1 MDDHHRCPTFPR
13 HHHKFV
19 YLCHGNGHVLTVPVV
34 VYASRAGKNTG
45 IKNGFGDA
53 YNVIER
59 IQMCGFCMQELILS
73 GLYIWKALDIL
84 RADEQKRSH
93 RLMWQLF
100 AINVIIV
107 MLDVALL
114 TFEFRSLHVIQQ
126 TVKSLVYSVKL
137 KLELAI
143 LSKLVE
149 LSCSNA
155 RVSAITFGDT
165 NEFLDP
171 TKTVWD
177 ITRFTP
183 AFSSTTYTYPKWKS
197 DLERSGLQRVESAYS
212 PTDSTWVNARQ
223 VKVPTTEHTE
233 YFPDSIQ
240 PDHTN
245 QDPRH
250 DIRERGSDTDLLYAD
265 AVRKISTPG

>member
-1 MDDHHRCPTFPR
+1 
-13 HHHKFV
+13 
-19 YLCHGNGHVLTVPVV
+19 LLTVLVV
-34 VYASRAGKNTG
+34 VYGSRAGNDTG
-45 IKNGFGDA
+45 IRSGFGRA
-53 YNVIER
+53 YNVVER
-59 IQMCGFCMQELILS
+59 IQMCGFCAQELILS

-84 RADEQKRSH
+84 RAAEQKRSH

-107 MLDVALL
+107 ILDVALL

-126 TVKSLVYSVKL
+126 TVKGLVYGVKL

-155 RVSAITFGDT
+155 RVSAVTFGDT
-165 NEFLDP
+165 NDFLDP

-183 AFSSTTYTYPKWKS
+183 AFSSTSTTYTYPRWKS
-197 DLERSGLQRVESAYS
+197 DLEKSGLQRIERVYS
-212 PTDSTWVNARQ
+212 PTDTTWVKARHTKAP
-223 VKVPTTEHTE
+223 VTENDE
-233 YFPDSIQ
+233 YFPDVIQ
-240 PDHTN
+240 PVDTSN
-245 QDPRH
+245 EPRV
-250 DIRERGSDTDLLYAD
+250 DVRARGSATDLLYAD

>member
-1 MDDHHRCPTFPR
+1 M
-13 HHHKFV
+13 
-19 YLCHGNGHVLTVPVV
+19 L
-34 VYASRAGKNTG
+34 ASRAGNNTG

-59 IQMCGFCMQELILS
+59 IQMCGFCTQELILS

-84 RADEQKRSH
+84 RASEQKRSH

-107 MLDVALL
+107 VLDVALL

-126 TVKSLVYSVKL
+126 TVKALVYSVKL

-143 LSKLVE
+143 LGKLIE

-155 RVSAITFGDT
+155 RVSHVTFGDT
-165 NEFLDP
+165 NDFLDP

-183 AFSSTTYTYPKWKS
+183 AFSSNTYTYPKWKS
-197 DLERSGLQRVESAYS
+197 DLEKSGLQRVESSYS
-212 PTDSTWVNARQ
+212 PTDNTWVQAGHI
-223 VKVPTTEHTE
+223 KAPTAERNE
-233 YFPDSIQ
+233 YFPDLIQ
-240 PDHTN
+240 PVNSIH
-245 QDPRH
+245 DPRL
-250 DIRERGSDTDLLYAD
+250 DLRERGSATDLLYAD